1 MENYFIEISFLGI
14 YPENTITWPRDYVY
28 PIFVGVLY
36 TLKKNGTNL
45 IVHRQMNEWI
55 IKIWNINKTEDYSLL
70 KKHKITKF
78 VEIWKNLECI
88 ILSEVTQ
95 SQKENKYV
103 FLF

>member
-1 MENYFIEISFLGI
+1 
-14 YPENTITWPRDYVY
+14 
-28 PIFVGVLY
+28 
-36 TLKKNGTNL
+36 
-45 IVHRQMNEWI
+45 MNEWI

-95 SQKENKYV
+95 KENKYV
-103 FLF
+103 FSF